1 MTRRKP
7 APTTTVEAI
16 AAQPGRGRDASRPT
30 GIPRKGLLDVAM
42 RMKDD
47 ILEDNLM
54 LIAAGVAFYG
64 ILAIFPAITAL
75 MSVAGLLYRPD
86 ELVSV
91 FEGAAAVVPPDVSR
105 ILLEQAQSVAG
116 SGDGGLTL
124 GLALGF
130 SLAMWSASTG
140 VASLVQGLNV
150 AYDERETRS
159 FVFLRLRML
168 GMTIAIM
175 LGLIIAAALI
185 VAVPIILSFMV
196 INPRV
201 ELLVKLVAYV
211 PLALIFVG
219 GVTALY
225 RWGPDRERAKWR
237 WLTPG
242 AIAASILWL
251 IASMGFSFYVQ
262 NFGSYNETFGS
273 IAGVIVLLMWLWL
286 SALVILLGAELN
298 AELEAQT
305 ARDTTVGPREPMGHR
320 GAVKADELGNVR

>member
-1 MTRRKP
+1 MKHGRP
-7 APTTTVEAI
+7 ETTVEAI
-16 AAQPGRGRDASRPT
+16 AAQPGRGRDASHPLA
-30 GIPRKGLLDVAM
+30 IPRRGLIDVAM
-42 RMKDD
+42 RMKQGL
-47 ILEDNLM
+47 LEDNLM

-75 MSVAGLLYRPD
+75 MSVAGLIYRPED
-86 ELVSV
+86 LVSV
-91 FEGAAAVVPPDVSR
+91 FQGASAVVPPDVSR

-116 SGDGGLTL
+116 TDESGLTL
-124 GLALGF
+124 GLAVGF

-140 VASLVQGLNV
+140 VASLVQGLNM
-150 AYDERETRS
+150 AYDEKETRT
-159 FVFLRLRML
+159 FVWLRLRVL
-168 GMTIAIM
+168 GMTIAVM
-175 LGLIIAAALI
+175 FGLIVAAALI
-185 VAVPIILSFMV
+185 VAVPILLSFMV

-201 ELLVKLVAYV
+201 ELLVKLVAYI

-242 AIAASILWL
+242 AMLASVLWL
-251 IASMGFSFYVQ
+251 LASMGFSVYVQ
-262 NFGSYNETFGS
+262 TFGSYNETFGS
-273 IAGVIVLLMWLWL
+273 IAGVIVLLMWLWI

-305 ARDTTVGPREPMGHR
+305 ARDTTTGPREPMGYR
-320 GAVKADELGNVR
+320 GAVKADELGHVD